1 MQLNIAN
8 NQADEAAAKILEE
21 QKRAEENAIAEQE
34 AVKDKLTAEVMQQDK
49 ARLANWY
56 ANKDAAGLPAAPQAP
71 AMIDGGPQQ
80 EREGKQA
87 LEAYKDAG
95 FLHSP
100 DKTPAPSIQATGADH
115 ALAVEKEFRE
125 RQQQLADKITDPK
138 TSPEQR
144 ERLELAK
151 TTEYHNHKA
160 EQMQNVVQ
168 MERELLRQ
176 AGGNMEAGERAIGEH
191 EKMMDHHRSQA
202 ALAAQKLHQFD
213 QTRNSVPKAVEA
225 RMGLAAQPAHQHN
238 EQSQKDLSRDPHLQS
253 IAHQVA
259 QPSQTK
265 GEQGKSSNKDLP
277 TANNPVAA
285 RLLARIQSAGERNDA
300 KTTPEQDKRM
310 LEISANKEK
319 LAATREVQKT
329 EALGHK
335 AEQEQRAVRR

>member
-8 NQADEAAAKILEE
+8 DQAATKALEE
-21 QKRAEENAIAEQE
+21 QKRGENEAIAEQQE
-34 AVKDKLTAEVMQQDK
+34 VKDKLTAEAADRNK
-49 ARLANWY
+49 AQLADWY
-56 ANKDAAGLPAAPQAP
+56 ANKDAAGLPAAPKEP
-71 AMIDGGPQQ
+71 ALTEGGPQQ

-87 LEAYKDAG
+87 LEAYKEAG

-100 DKTPAPSIQATGADH
+100 DKTPAPNIQATGADH
-115 ALAVEKEFRE
+115 ALVVEKEFRE

-138 TSPEQR
+138 TSSEQR

-160 EQMQNVVQ
+160 EQLSNVI
-168 MERELLRQ
+168 ELETALARLS
-176 AGGNMEAGERAIGEH
+176 GGNTEPSERAISEH
-191 EKMMDHHRSQA
+191 EKTMDHHRSQA
-202 ALAAQKLHQFD
+202 SLAAQKLHQFD
-213 QTRNSVPKAVEA
+213 QTRNSVPKEVQA

-277 TANNPVAA
+277 AANNPVAA